1 MTRKRW
7 ACCSGGR
14 CEDDRQTCCAQ
25 TPCDR
30 QRHRCPG
37 QRTEQAAPRTLCR
50 PAGRA
55 VLAAHRSNAGRH
67 HRLADLGAVRVRE
80 QDDSGARRRGV
91 AKLVDWL
98 STFPGDTWQQRWELS
113 GVERHPGTAWTQLP
127 LRWLSSTVS
136 RPAASPNAADGV
148 WGVVGKGAQRKQPQ
162 VEIDLLLPPADMHSP
177 LGVDQ
182 LHAVAD
188 GDIRDMRFG
197 IRRVIL
203 AQQEARRRPATG
215 WAIGKRR
222 EGRR

>member
-1 MTRKRW
+1 VRTIAKHVVRKPLVI
-7 ACCSGGR
+7 ANATDAQASGWNKQLR
-14 CEDDRQTCCAQ
+14 ERF
-25 TPCDR
+25 
-30 QRHRCPG
+30 
-37 QRTEQAAPRTLCR
+37 AAR
-50 PAGRA
+50 PAGPCWPRT
-55 VLAAHRSNAGRH
+55 
-67 HRLADLGAVRVRE
+67 DQTRE
-80 QDDSGARRRGV
+80 DTIAWLTSAPFVSENKTTQGARRRGV

>member
-1 MTRKRW
+1 VAT
-7 ACCSGGR
+7 A
-14 CEDDRQTCCAQ
+14 
-25 TPCDR
+25 
-30 QRHRCPG
+30 
-37 QRTEQAAPRTLCR
+37 
-50 PAGRA
+50 
-55 VLAAHRSNAGRH
+55 
-67 HRLADLGAVRVRE
+67 LGT
-80 QDDSGARRRGV
+80 QRRR
-91 AKLVDWL
+91 
-98 STFPGDTWQQRWELS
+98 TPS
-113 GVERHPGTAWTQLP
+113 GYGLDAAAAAMAFFDGQPSGRESER
-127 LRWLSSTVS
+127 
-136 RPAASPNAADGV
+136 ADGV